1 MAVVGMTGRSGR
13 RHNPLSCK
21 YGPLSAV
28 RAEGYTQF
36 LGSIRPAKRVER
48 TRTNMSVGHCH
59 EADERSAF
67 RNPAAAHGRGHRNPG
82 RPCERGAG
90 QDGPRRTRAGRD
102 AQGPAAPLRAL
113 LPGPSRYQDTPLPIG
128 FDKTISQPF
137 IVALMT
143 DLLGPEPHD
152 SILEVGTGL
161 GYQAAVLAELSGRV
175 WSVEIVEELAG
186 QAEANLRQL
195 GSSPG
200 GSTCFFGFGDTEG
213 IRPLIWPR

>member
-1 MAVVGMTGRSGR
+1 MPALMAATSTKKTPLRRDDREVGATDIIPSHANMARCQPCELRAT
-13 RHNPLSCK
+13 LS
-21 YGPLSAV
+21 
-28 RAEGYTQF
+28 F
-36 LGSIRPAKRVER
+36 LGQYVPRKRVER
-48 TRTNMSVGHCH
+48 TRTNMSVGRCH

-152 SILEVGTGL
+152 SILEVG
-161 GYQAAVLAELSGRV
+161 
-175 WSVEIVEELAG
+175 
-186 QAEANLRQL
+186 
-195 GSSPG
+195 
-200 GSTCFFGFGDTEG
+200 
-213 IRPLIWPR
+213 